1 MTLIAIHLLQNH
13 APSNL
18 NRDDNGDPKDAFFGG
33 VRRARISSQAL
44 KRSIRTSEQFR
55 EAFVSASLLGERTQ
69 LLPEWV
75 RGEIDR
81 GQASPEERDAV
92 LYHAARFGKA
102 DKSQAAADES
112 ADDGKAR
119 GKSGRGRNGKGAEGE
134 AERLKTKQLMFLTA
148 REVAALTAQMLEIC
162 RELGPAAFMALETEK
177 DLLNKRLKKLEPH
190 AVDVA
195 MFGRMTTS
203 SPFKDI
209 DAAVQVSHALSTHRI
224 EQEFDY
230 YTAVDDRSREVG
242 AGFIGDV
249 AFNSATYY
257 KYINIHWQGLLANLH
272 GDRDI
277 AAQAVSALLR
287 AAMTAIPSGKQNTFA
302 AHNLPDFALI
312 EVIEQNI
319 PVSYANAFLR
329 PVRASEDESLMDR
342 SIAALTAYAAPLPE
356 RFDLNIQRAVFPIQ
370 ADLPNADVC
379 GSVKVL
385 ADWVVARLPMDPAL

>member
-18 NRDDNGDPKDAFFGG
+18 NRDDNGDPKDAIFGG

-44 KRSIRTSEQFR
+44 KRSIRRSGTFHDHFAQ
-55 EAFVSASLLGERTQ
+55 AQLLGERTQ

-75 RGEIDR
+75 RSELEHRQVD
-81 GQASPEERDAV
+81 ADVRDAI

-102 DKSQAAADES
+102 DKSQAAADD
-112 ADDGKAR
+112 ATDDTKTR
-119 GKSGRGRNGKGAEGE
+119 GKGGRGKGEKGAEGE
-134 AERLKTKQLMFLTA
+134 AERLKTKQLMFLSA
-148 REVAALTAQMLEIC
+148 REVSELTDQMLEVC

-177 DLLNKRLKKLEPH
+177 ELLNKRLKKLNPH

-209 DAAVQVSHALSTHRI
+209 DAAVQVSHAFSTHRVD
-224 EQEFDY
+224 QEFDY
-230 YTAVDDRSREVG
+230 YTAVDDRSGEVG

-272 GDRDI
+272 GERDV
-277 AAQAVSALLR
+277 AKQAVAALLR

-312 EVIEQNI
+312 EVIQQNI

-329 PVRASEDESLMDR
+329 PVRAGEDESLMDR
-342 SIAALTAYAAPLPE
+342 SIAALTAYAGPLPE
-356 RFDLNIQRAVFPIQ
+356 RFDLDVERAVFPAP
-370 ADLPNADVC
+370 ADLPKADVC
-379 GSVKVL
+379 GSVSAL
-385 ADWVVARLPMDPAL
+385 AEWVAARLPQDPAL